1 MAYNKKPTMMEV
13 KNVLTN
19 LIEQV
24 EAITS
29 HVQSIDL
36 LVGKYFDYKED
47 TEDFRKWL
55 EAQSKEDK
63 DVKKEK

>member
-19 LIEQV
+19 LIGQV
-24 EAITS
+24 EAVTN

-36 LVGKYFDYKED
+36 LVGKYFDYKKD
-47 TEDFRKWL
+47 TEKFRKWL
-55 EAQSKEDK
+55 EKTAKEEEKKDK
-63 DVKKEK
+63 E

>member
-19 LIEQV
+19 LIGKV
-24 EAITS
+24 EAVTN

-36 LVGKYFDYKED
+36 LVGKYFDYKKD
-47 TEDFRKWL
+47 TEKFRKWL
-55 EAQSKEDK
+55 EKTAKEEEKKDK
-63 DVKKEK
+63 E

>member
-19 LIEQV
+19 LIGQV
-24 EAITS
+24 EAITN

-36 LVGKYFDYKED
+36 LVGKYFDYKKD
-47 TEDFRKWL
+47 TEKFRKWL
-55 EAQSKEDK
+55 E
-63 DVKKEK
+63 